1 MLMKTIGLIG
11 GMSWESTVTYYQIV
25 NRLVQERLGGF
36 HSAKCIL
43 HSVDFHEIEACQR
56 AGDWERSGEL
66 LAEAARGLERAGAD
80 CVLICTN
87 TMHKVADAV
96 QAATSLPLLHIAELT
111 ADELEAAGVS
121 TVGLLGTRY
130 TMEQDFYTRK
140 LVERGIT
147 VLIPE
152 EDGRAFVNRVI
163 FDELCLGTVSES
175 SRRAFAAIIGGLTAR
190 GAQGVILGCTEI
202 GLLVRPG
209 DTSARLFDTTEIHA
223 RRAWR
228 SGPTRRGR
236 VMNTISSMKVPGLT
250 EDKCVTLIGM
260 AGAGKSTVG
269 RAVAERLGWAYV
281 DTDHLIE
288 STYGA
293 RLQDVTDALDK
304 ERFLDVEARV
314 IQSLRMQRAVLA
326 TGGSVVYR
334 PEAMRYLTSL
344 GPVVF
349 LDVPLPL
356 ILERISRKPDRGLA
370 IAPGQTVED
379 LFREREALYRQ
390 WATCRVAAGDIDV
403 SETANAVFDAI
414 AGCGQAL

>member
-1 MLMKTIGLIG
+1 
-11 GMSWESTVTYYQIV
+11 
-25 NRLVQERLGGF
+25 
-36 HSAKCIL
+36 
-43 HSVDFHEIEACQR
+43 
-56 AGDWERSGEL
+56 
-66 LAEAARGLERAGAD
+66 
-80 CVLICTN
+80 
-87 TMHKVADAV
+87 
-96 QAATSLPLLHIAELT
+96 
-111 ADELEAAGVS
+111 
-121 TVGLLGTRY
+121 
-130 TMEQDFYTRK
+130 
-140 LVERGIT
+140 
-147 VLIPE
+147 
-152 EDGRAFVNRVI
+152 
-163 FDELCLGTVSES
+163 
-175 SRRAFAAIIGGLTAR
+175 
-190 GAQGVILGCTEI
+190 
-202 GLLVRPG
+202 
-209 DTSARLFDTTEIHA
+209 
-223 RRAWR
+223 
-228 SGPTRRGR
+228 
-236 VMNTISSMKVPGLT
+236 MNTISSMKVPGLT

-403 SETANAVFDAI
+403 SERLYERTGLRRAASPCGPVAAVDGTPCRRSMLSPDRRLAVPRGACRSGRHF
-414 AGCGQAL
+414 L

>member
-1 MLMKTIGLIG
+1 MPGALPCMRLAKRSHATG
-11 GMSWESTVTYYQIV
+11 ESD
-25 NRLVQERLGGF
+25 E
-36 HSAKCIL
+36 H
-43 HSVDFHEIEACQR
+43 DFFNEGSR
-56 AGDWERSGEL
+56 PD
-66 LAEAARGLERAGAD
+66 RGQVRDPYRHGW
-80 CVLICTN
+80 
-87 TMHKVADAV
+87 
-96 QAATSLPLLHIAELT
+96 
-111 ADELEAAGVS
+111 
-121 TVGLLGTRY
+121 
-130 TMEQDFYTRK
+130 
-140 LVERGIT
+140 
-147 VLIPE
+147 
-152 EDGRAFVNRVI
+152 GRQKHR
-163 FDELCLGTVSES
+163 
-175 SRRAFAAIIGGLTAR
+175 
-190 GAQGVILGCTEI
+190 
-202 GLLVRPG
+202 
-209 DTSARLFDTTEIHA
+209 
-223 RRAWR
+223 
-228 SGPTRRGR
+228 
-236 VMNTISSMKVPGLT
+236 
-250 EDKCVTLIGM
+250 
-260 AGAGKSTVG
+260 
-269 RAVAERLGWAYV
+269 VAERLGWAYV

>member
-1 MLMKTIGLIG
+1 MKTIGLIG
-11 GMSWESTVTYYQIV
+11 GMSWESTVTYYEVINQTV
-25 NRLVQERLGGF
+25 AEELVGL
-36 HSAKCIL
+36 HSACIVL
-43 HSVDFHEIEACQR
+43 YSVDFDEIERCQSS
-56 AGDWERSGEL
+56 GNWERS
-66 LAEAARGLERAGAD
+66 AEILSDAARALERAGAD
-80 CVLICTN
+80 LLLICTN

-223 RRAWR
+223 RRA
-228 SGPTRRGR
+228 
-236 VMNTISSMKVPGLT
+236 
-250 EDKCVTLIGM
+250 
-260 AGAGKSTVG
+260 
-269 RAVAERLGWAYV
+269 
-281 DTDHLIE
+281 
-288 STYGA
+288 
-293 RLQDVTDALDK
+293 
-304 ERFLDVEARV
+304 
-314 IQSLRMQRAVLA
+314 
-326 TGGSVVYR
+326 
-334 PEAMRYLTSL
+334 
-344 GPVVF
+344 
-349 LDVPLPL
+349 
-356 ILERISRKPDRGLA
+356 
-370 IAPGQTVED
+370 
-379 LFREREALYRQ
+379 ALY
-390 WATCRVAAGDIDV
+390 ALG
-403 SETANAVFDAI
+403 EAVPRD
-414 AGCGQAL
+414 GGE

>member
-1 MLMKTIGLIG
+1 MIRLGICTSIDHAPILREIGYDYLELNMTQVAQMSEAAYADLHAAVQSSPLPVEAMNSMIPAEYPLCGPEGTGERVRAYLQTAFSRAQALGVQVVVFGSGGASVTVCHVLKSLGADPVVVISRTGENNYENLDRHLDAKLLINATPLGMYPNNGESPVDLTRFSALDGVLDVIYNPARTALMLQAEQLGIPHASGLS
-11 GMSWESTVTYYQIV
+11 M
-25 NRLVQERLGGF
+25 LVAQAKKACEYFTGNPVPDAEIDRIERLL
-36 HSAKCIL
+36 SR
-43 HSVDFHEIEACQR
+43 Q
-56 AGDWERSGEL
+56 
-66 LAEAARGLERAGAD
+66 
-80 CVLICTN
+80 
-87 TMHKVADAV
+87 
-96 QAATSLPLLHIAELT
+96 
-111 ADELEAAGVS
+111 
-121 TVGLLGTRY
+121 
-130 TMEQDFYTRK
+130 ME
-140 LVERGIT
+140 
-147 VLIPE
+147 
-152 EDGRAFVNRVI
+152 N
-163 FDELCLGTVSES
+163 
-175 SRRAFAAIIGGLTAR
+175 II
-190 GAQGVILGCTEI
+190 
-202 GLLVRPG
+202 
-209 DTSARLFDTTEIHA
+209 
-223 RRAWR
+223 
-228 SGPTRRGR
+228 
-236 VMNTISSMKVPGLT
+236 
-250 EDKCVTLIGM
+250 LIGM
-260 AGAGKSTVG
+260 PGCGKSTVG

>member
-1 MLMKTIGLIG
+1 M
-11 GMSWESTVTYYQIV
+11 
-25 NRLVQERLGGF
+25 
-36 HSAKCIL
+36 
-43 HSVDFHEIEACQR
+43 
-56 AGDWERSGEL
+56 
-66 LAEAARGLERAGAD
+66 
-80 CVLICTN
+80 
-87 TMHKVADAV
+87 
-96 QAATSLPLLHIAELT
+96 LHIAELT

-223 RRAWR
+223 RRAALVCAWR

>member
-1 MLMKTIGLIG
+1 
-11 GMSWESTVTYYQIV
+11 
-25 NRLVQERLGGF
+25 
-36 HSAKCIL
+36 
-43 HSVDFHEIEACQR
+43 
-56 AGDWERSGEL
+56 
-66 LAEAARGLERAGAD
+66 
-80 CVLICTN
+80 
-87 TMHKVADAV
+87 
-96 QAATSLPLLHIAELT
+96 
-111 ADELEAAGVS
+111 
-121 TVGLLGTRY
+121 
-130 TMEQDFYTRK
+130 
-140 LVERGIT
+140 
-147 VLIPE
+147 
-152 EDGRAFVNRVI
+152 
-163 FDELCLGTVSES
+163 
-175 SRRAFAAIIGGLTAR
+175 
-190 GAQGVILGCTEI
+190 
-202 GLLVRPG
+202 
-209 DTSARLFDTTEIHA
+209 
-223 RRAWR
+223 
-228 SGPTRRGR
+228 
-236 VMNTISSMKVPGLT
+236 MNTISSMKVPGLT

-379 LFREREALYRQ
+379 LFREFLEKISFVWKR
-390 WATCRVAAGDIDV
+390 CRVAAGDIDV

>member
-1 MLMKTIGLIG
+1 
-11 GMSWESTVTYYQIV
+11 
-25 NRLVQERLGGF
+25 
-36 HSAKCIL
+36 
-43 HSVDFHEIEACQR
+43 
-56 AGDWERSGEL
+56 
-66 LAEAARGLERAGAD
+66 
-80 CVLICTN
+80 
-87 TMHKVADAV
+87 
-96 QAATSLPLLHIAELT
+96 
-111 ADELEAAGVS
+111 
-121 TVGLLGTRY
+121 
-130 TMEQDFYTRK
+130 
-140 LVERGIT
+140 
-147 VLIPE
+147 
-152 EDGRAFVNRVI
+152 
-163 FDELCLGTVSES
+163 
-175 SRRAFAAIIGGLTAR
+175 
-190 GAQGVILGCTEI
+190 
-202 GLLVRPG
+202 
-209 DTSARLFDTTEIHA
+209 
-223 RRAWR
+223 
-228 SGPTRRGR
+228 
-236 VMNTISSMKVPGLT
+236 MNTISSMKVPGLT

-269 RAVAERLGWAYV
+269 RAVAERLGWA
-281 DTDHLIE
+281 
-288 STYGA
+288 

-326 TGGSVVYR
+326 TGGSVVYP